1 LIFIKDKKKIIAI
14 IPARSGSKKLRDKN
28 IRELNGKPLMAYT
41 IEAAVKSGVF
51 SEIIVSTDSPEYVKI
66 ARQYGAYIPFLR
78 PDNLSTDAASSSDVI
93 VHAIEEMQ
101 KQGMVYECFMLLQP
115 TSPLRTPEDIVGAIN
130 LFENKKANSVVGVC
144 EMDHSPL
151 WSNTLDAT
159 LSMDNFLSDAGNKM
173 RQDLPTYYRING
185 ALYLSRVEYFLKHR
199 TFYKEK
205 SFAFI
210 MARDHSIDIDDLIDF
225 ILAELLL
232 QSGSVENH
240 E

>member
-1 LIFIKDKKKIIAI
+1 MIFIKDKKKIIAI

-51 SEIIVSTDSPEYVKI
+51 SEIIVSTDSPEYAKI

-93 VHAIEEMQ
+93 VHAIEEMR

-115 TSPLRTPEDIVGAIN
+115 TSPLRTPEDIVGAIS

-151 WSNTLDAT
+151 WSNTLDTT

-185 ALYLSRVEYFLKHR
+185 ALYLSRVDYFLKHR

-205 SFAFI
+205 SFAFV

-225 ILAELLL
+225 KLAELLL
-232 QSGSVENH
+232 QRGAGESH